1 MSEMP
6 ARYRPDPWIDKT
18 AVQRGHDKASC
29 VSMPRI
35 VLRDWLGLEA
45 GGELGVAP
53 AGPRSVWIGQTVPR
67 ELAAVTVKCHTS
79 PASRT
84 GYVGADVVA
93 YLGLDDNDPIRFH
106 QPDDR
111 GRVRLEARACPS
123 MAADREVVS
132 DD

>member
-1 MSEMP
+1 MP
-6 ARYRPDPWIDKT
+6 ARYRPDPWIDKE

-35 VLRDWLGLEA
+35 VLRDWLGLAA
-45 GGELGVAP
+45 GAELGVAP

-67 ELAAVTVKCHTS
+67 ELATVTVKSHQS
-79 PASRT
+79 RASRT
-84 GYVGADVVA
+84 AYIGADVVH
-93 YLGLDDNDPIRFH
+93 YLNVDDNDPVRFH

-111 GRVRLEARACPS
+111 GRVRLEARAHPTT
-123 MAADREVVS
+123 APDTEVAS

>member
-18 AVQRGHDKASC
+18 AVQRGQDKTTC
-29 VSMPRI
+29 LTMPRI
-35 VLRDWLGLEA
+35 VIRDWLGLGVGA
-45 GGELGVAP
+45 ELGVAP
-53 AGPRSVWIGQTVPR
+53 ASPDAVWIGQTVPR
-67 ELAAVTVKCHTS
+67 ELAAITVRQHTT

-84 GYVGADVVA
+84 AYIGEAVVR
-93 YLGLDDNDPIRFH
+93 YLGVDDNDPVRFH

-111 GRVRLEARACPS
+111 GRVRLETRACPS
-123 MAADREVVS
+123 MGADGEVAS